1 MKLPLNLI
9 HFPWKNTAIAMR
21 QRFVRD
27 QLALTA
33 SSLTFTTIIA
43 LVPLLTVVLAV
54 FTVFPMFSTLQAVLQ
69 KWLVESLV
77 PDNIARQVMSYL
89 TQFSGKAS
97 KLGTVGVAF
106 LLGTALALILTIDR
120 TLNNIWRVQKRRPLR
135 QRVLIYWAV
144 LTLGPLLL
152 AVSLAMTSYVISSSN
167 GLVGGLPGGVRWLF
181 ALLEFALLAAGV
193 AALFRFVPNTFVRW
207 PHAWVGGVFV
217 SGGFEIAKKILT
229 AYLSA
234 MPTYSVV
241 YGAFA
246 TVPILLVWI
255 YVAWLIVL
263 FGAEIAAWLPS
274 IIAGVARRPTP
285 HGWHFH
291 LAIETLQLLNAAK
304 GMTKTQLAA
313 AMRVDATE
321 LDTVLATLAGLDWVA
336 QLDETNPA
344 LEARCVLLVNPDQTL
359 LAPLVEQLLLPKGL
373 ATEKIWANGLTPAS
387 SLRSVL

>member
-9 HFPWKNTAIAMR
+9 HFPWKNTAMAMR

-120 TLNNIWRVQKRRPLR
+120 TLNNIWRVQKRRPFR

-181 ALLEFALLAAGV
+181 ALLAAGV
-193 AALFRFVPNTFVRW
+193 AALFRFVPNTFVKW
-207 PHAWVGGVFV
+207 PHAWVGGIFV
-217 SGGFEIAKKILT
+217 AAGFEIAKKILT

-255 YVAWLIVL
+255 YLAWLIVL

-291 LAIETLQLLNAAK
+291 LAIEILQLLNVAK

-313 AMRVDATE
+313 TMRVDATE
-321 LDTVLATLAGLDWVA
+321 LDPVLNTLAGLDWVA

-344 LEARCVLLVNPDQTL
+344 LEARYVLLVNPDQTL

-373 ATEKIWANGLTPAS
+373 ATEKIWTNGLTPAS